1 MSQPIACP
9 DSPQYNAVHDTTE
22 DQEEPM
28 PRDANGDNHI
38 ETKDALY
45 SGTHMPCFEF
55 IGQAR
60 SSLLEKL
67 KTMTGCEDTIV
78 FPGPQ
83 PMSIDRSMFQAFRE
97 DTYWASQ
104 KTDGVRAVMMI
115 TTFQGHNV
123 AVLFDRGLNRVFGVS
138 INVVPRPLY
147 QNTLF
152 DGEIVL
158 DNIQNTWTF
167 LIFDTYITAGYP
179 QFHKP
184 FNDRMNVVWT
194 SLQPYTYSEKDN
206 LKLEVK
212 AFYPLHECSKES
224 LHDPRFRNDG
234 YIFMP
239 QSKEYVFGHHMT
251 FFKLKQHH
259 TVDLKV
265 DGDTLLAYN
274 TGTKRHVKAG
284 ILHRQERRY
293 DKGTIVECTL
303 HEFHAI
309 PSKRI
314 WKVQL
319 VRRDKTKANSVFV
332 LDKTLLNI
340 KENLQFDDIRN
351 IVVQ

>member
-1 MSQPIACP
+1 MTQPIACP
-9 DSPQYNAVHDTTE
+9 ESPPYTAVHDTIP
-22 DQEEPM
+22 DQEHQF
-28 PRDANGDNHI
+28 NI

-55 IGQAR
+55 IGDAR
-60 SSLLEKL
+60 TKLLEKM
-67 KTMTGCEDTIV
+67 KTITGCEDTSI

-104 KTDGVRAVMMI
+104 KTDGVRAAMMI
-115 TTFQGHNV
+115 TRFQGHNM
-123 AVLFDRGLNRVFGVS
+123 AVLFDRSLERVFGVS
-138 INVVPRPLY
+138 IHVVPRPLY

-158 DNIQNTWTF
+158 DNIQNKWTF

-184 FNDRMNVVWT
+184 FNDRMNVAWT
-194 SLQPYTYSEKDN
+194 SLQTYTYSEKDD

-212 AFYPLHECSKES
+212 AFYPLHECTKET
-224 LHDPRFRNDG
+224 LRDPRFKDDG

-284 ILHRQERRY
+284 VIYGHEQYR
-293 DKGTIVECTL
+293 KGDIVECTL

-309 PSKRI
+309 PSKRV
-314 WKVQL
+314 WKVQI

-340 KENLQFDDIRN
+340 KEHLQFDDIRN